1 MPCARSRWR
10 GPAPDRT
17 RDAEAA
23 TPGPGAAKAATVPVI
38 PCSSIPHEWT
48 AMTNSTSLRVLATA
62 AVLVSL
68 AGCALQSP
76 SEVSDTEAR
85 DRFLA
90 VIDETQRL
98 VGGVWQVDDDPTP
111 RGCSIPIA
119 VSGERYPALRVSE
132 NPRGTGH
139 ADRVE
144 QAWEDNG
151 LEVERSLVGDVV
163 EIKAESDAGEVYL
176 FRVSDQAMTLQ
187 GESECR
193 PAA

>member
-1 MPCARSRWR
+1 
-10 GPAPDRT
+10 
-17 RDAEAA
+17 
-23 TPGPGAAKAATVPVI
+23 
-38 PCSSIPHEWT
+38 
-48 AMTNSTSLRVLATA
+48 MTTSTSLRVLATA

-68 AGCALQSP
+68 TGCTLQGPSP
-76 SEVSDTEAR
+76 VTDTEAR

-98 VGGVWQVDDDPTP
+98 VGGAWQVDDDPTP
-111 RGCSIPIA
+111 RGCTVP
-119 VSGERYPALRVSE
+119 VWVTGERYPALRVSE
-132 NPRGTGH
+132 NPRGDGQ

-144 QAWEDNG
+144 EAWNDNG
-151 LEVERSLVGDVV
+151 LDVERSLVGDVI

-193 PAA
+193 PTG